1 MTTYYHGTSGSLEL
15 HSGICFTRDERNASH
30 YGKVHSVEIDL
41 CGLNVERIYFDED
54 EARQRY
60 DDNEYPCDT
69 KKEIAKYISSGVDA
83 IVYDDYDMHGNPHV
97 TLRLLSEKALASVAV
112 LVD

>member
-1 MTTYYHGTSGSLEL
+1 MTTYYHGTNGALEL
-15 HSGICFTRDERNASH
+15 HHGVCFTRDERNASH
-30 YGKVHSVEIDL
+30 YGDVHVAEIDL
-41 CGLNVERIYFDED
+41 SGLNVERIYFDQE

-60 DDNEYPCDT
+60 ENNEYPCDN
-69 KKEIAKYISSGVDA
+69 KKEIAKYISAGIDA

-97 TLRLLSEKALASVAV
+97 TLRLLSDKALAAVAV